1 MPSPSLCK
9 LYGKLARTFRGTAI
23 WHDAADGAPFA
34 LMNDHE
40 AEHFIG
46 YVYDQLY
53 HEFVEKR
60 CKTCMRSFTEWQAK
74 KNPAS
79 VEPGLSSGRAV

>member
-1 MPSPSLCK
+1 MPSPSLCR
-9 LYGKLARTFRGTAI
+9 LYGKLAHTFRGTAI
-23 WHDAADGAPFA
+23 WHETADGAPFP
-34 LMNDHE
+34 LMSDHE

-53 HEFVEKR
+53 REFIEKR
-60 CKTCMRSFTEWQAK
+60 CRTCQRSFAEWQGQ
-74 KNPAS
+74 KNPAG